1 MLTTRIAAPPERVL
15 AAAEAPIKTGFAE
28 PTRAVVEDHTI
39 KWSSDADLVDGVE
52 RVAEVTSD
60 GAGGARLTWHAE
72 VDLRLPY
79 FGWLYRPFVRSALR
93 KSLAHMAAVLEAR
106 ALGRPEPPPPAR
118 PVWLTREP
126 IEPRRA
132 ATIASVA
139 MILIIAGYGGGIF
152 TNTLDFVAESF
163 DASDADLGVALA
175 VTRVGTF
182 IGLIGSAMADRRGR
196 RRILLAAMIGVCGAS
211 AASAVAPGLVTFT
224 MLQVIVRGCYQLAA
238 VVGYIAVT
246 EEAPEGSRAFLLAIA
261 GMASGAGFALG
272 AGLLP
277 IADLTE
283 SAWRFLFVLAGLGLL
298 LLPSLSRRLVETDRY
313 AAISER
319 ARRARA
325 KELVD
330 PLYGGRF
337 AVVGAVVFMLGFF
350 GVPSLQF
357 TNRYLQDD
365 RGFSGIGI
373 FVLRAIT
380 QALPSLFAII
390 AGGRLAESRGRKPVA
405 ARATFVLA
413 LATAAFFLWGG
424 ASLWIAMLV
433 ATVAGA
439 MSGPSL
445 TAFNTELFPTE
456 VRGRAGAALLA
467 TGVVGA
473 VSGLL
478 FVGYLSDPLGG
489 VGNAIALTCV
499 VPLIVSLFLIPRL
512 PEGRGRALDELSPPE
527 V

>member
-1 MLTTRIAAPPERVL
+1 MLSTRIEAPPERVL
-15 AAAEAPIKTGFAE
+15 AAAGTPIRTGFAE
-28 PTRAVVEDHTI
+28 PMRAVIEDGTI
-39 KWSSDADLVDGVE
+39 TWSSDADLVDGVE
-52 RVAEVTSD
+52 RVAEVVPD
-60 GAGGARLTWHAE
+60 GASGTRLKLRAE

-79 FGWLYRPFVRSALR
+79 FGWLFRPLVRAAMR
-93 KSLAHMAAVLEAR
+93 NSLAHMAAVLEAR
-106 ALGRPEPPPPAR
+106 ALGRQEPATPAR
-118 PVWLTREP
+118 PVWLTREV

-139 MILIIAGYGGGIF
+139 MILVIAGYGGGLF
-152 TNTLDFVAESF
+152 TNTVDFVAKSF
-163 DASDADLGVALA
+163 DASDANLGVALA

-196 RRILLAAMIGVCGAS
+196 RRILLASMIGVCGAS
-211 AASAVAPGLVTFT
+211 AASAVAPGLVAFT
-224 MLQVIVRGCYQLAA
+224 LLQVIVRGCVQLAA

-277 IADLTE
+277 IADLAE
-283 SAWRFLFVLAGLGLL
+283 SAWRLLFALAGLGLL
-298 LLPSLSRRLVETDRY
+298 LLPSLSRRVVETDRY
-313 AAISER
+313 AAMSDR
-319 ARRARA
+319 ARSARA

-337 AVVGAVVFMLGFF
+337 VVVGAVVFCLGFF

-357 TNRYLQDD
+357 TNRYLQDE

-373 FVLRAIT
+373 FWLRAVT
-380 QALPSLFAII
+380 QALPSLLAII
-390 AGGRLAESRGRKPVA
+390 AGGRLAESLGRKTVA
-405 ARATFVLA
+405 ARATFALA
-413 LATAAFFLWGG
+413 LGTVAFFLWGG
-424 ASLWIAMLV
+424 PALWIAMLLG
-433 ATVAGA
+433 TVAGA

-489 VGNAIALTCV
+489 VGNAIAVTCV
-499 VPLIVSLFLIPRL
+499 VPVIVSLFLIPRL

>member
-15 AAAEAPIKTGFAE
+15 AAADAPIATGFAVPAE
-28 PTRAVVEDHTI
+28 PRVENGVIT
-39 KWSSDADLVDGVE
+39 WSSEPDLVDGVE
-52 RVAEVTSD
+52 RVAEIAPD
-60 GAGGARLTWHAE
+60 GNGTRLTLRAE

-79 FGWLYRPFVRSALR
+79 FSWLFRPFVRAAVR
-93 KSLAHMAAVLEAR
+93 KTLEHMAAVLEAR
-106 ALGRPEPPPPAR
+106 ALGRPDPATPPR
-118 PVWLTREP
+118 PVWITREV

-132 ATIASVA
+132 ATVASVA
-139 MILIIAGYGGGIF
+139 MILIVAGYGGGIF
-152 TNTLDFVAESF
+152 TNTVDFVAKSF
-163 DASDADLGVALA
+163 HANDADLGLALA

-182 IGLIGSAMADRRGR
+182 IGLIGAAMADRRGR
-196 RRILLAAMIGVCGAS
+196 RRILLASMIGVCGAS
-211 AASAVAPGLVTFT
+211 ALSALASGVVTFT
-224 MLQVIVRGCYQLAA
+224 MLQVIVRGCVQLAT
-238 VVGYIAVT
+238 VVGYISIT

-277 IADLTE
+277 IADLAD
-283 SAWRFLFVLAGLGLL
+283 SAWRFLFALTGLGLL
-298 LLPSLSRRLVETDRY
+298 LLPSLARRVVETDRY
-313 AAISER
+313 AAMSER
-319 ARRARA
+319 AARARA
-325 KELVD
+325 QELVD

-337 AVVGAVVFMLGFF
+337 VVVAALVFLLGFF

-373 FVLRAIT
+373 FWLRAVT
-380 QALPSLFAII
+380 QAFPSLFAII
-390 AGGRLAESRGRKPVA
+390 AGGRMAESRGRKPVA
-405 ARATFVLA
+405 AQATFVLA
-413 LATAAFFLWGG
+413 LATAVFFLWGG
-424 ASLWIAMLV
+424 PALWIAMLV

-456 VRGRAGAALLA
+456 VRGRAGAALLVA
-467 TGVVGA
+467 GVIGA

-478 FVGYLSDPLGG
+478 FVGYLADPLGG
-489 VGNAIALTCV
+489 VGNAIAVTCV
-499 VPLIVSLFLIPRL
+499 VPLFVSLFLIPRL
-512 PEGRGRALDELSPPE
+512 PEGRGRALDDLSPPE